1 MTVSDQEAIHAAAS
15 AASAAVKRG
24 LGERGSLDVLTEE
37 VHLLMV
43 LQLAR
48 SSEIDEGLTVV
59 YKLFDVLDDAG
70 CLQLPREEACRS
82 ARRIATHGGRGAAP
96 QVQQR
101 VDERVAQRLERA
113 PRHRILQP
121 ERYAAAYDSAR
132 SAKV

>member
-59 YKLFDVLDDAG
+59 YKLFDVLDEEKTGA
-70 CLQLPREEACRS
+70 QLAEYR
-82 ARRIATHGGRGAAP
+82 
-96 QVQQR
+96 
-101 VDERVAQRLERA
+101 
-113 PRHRILQP
+113 
-121 ERYAAAYDSAR
+121 
-132 SAKV
+132 